1 MDVLLSDIRL
11 AIRLLLRSPGFT
23 IVAVLSLALGIGANT
38 AIFTIINAVFLN
50 PLAVRDPDRLVSV
63 FTTDERNRGDRVN
76 FLPTS
81 WPNARDYRERSDV
94 FDGLTIHQGV
104 ALNLAS
110 GGEPE
115 QIFGQIAT
123 SNFFSVLGATPLL
136 GRTFDPTMS
145 DEGAGD
151 PIVVL
156 GYALWQRRFGAD
168 PGVVGR
174 SIFVNNQSFTV
185 IGVMPKGFRGIN
197 AVAGPALWVPMN
209 VRDRVLTGF
218 FRDNMDDRRALLF
231 FMTGRLRPGLALDQG
246 IARLRTIGTQ
256 LEQAY
261 PTPNRGRNVTAVPLA
276 EATINPGF
284 RGQAIRAA
292 AVMMAIVALVL
303 LIACANV
310 ANLLLARAAAR
321 RREIA
326 VRLSLGAERVRL
338 VRQLLTESLVLALL
352 AGGLGLLVARW
363 CRQAIL
369 ALRPPFFPADV
380 DLPLSM
386 PVLLFT
392 AGISIATGVLFG
404 LAPALHGSRAD
415 LNSELR
421 ERAGAALGGH
431 HGSRLRSALVV
442 AQVALSLVTL
452 AAAGL
457 FLRSLG
463 NAQRIDT
470 GFDTAR
476 LAVLTFD
483 LGAQH
488 YSDERGREFQRTV
501 VERVAT
507 APGVESATL
516 ASHVPLA
523 GGGIGRT
530 VFPEGVDASNPA
542 NGVFVTVGSVSPNYF
557 KTMGIP
563 LLSGRPITETDRK
576 TTPPVVVVNEA
587 MAKRFW
593 PDQEAVGKRFR
604 FFGDPQ
610 PREIVGVA
618 RNSKVNFIGEEPQ
631 PLAYVPLEQDYDPA
645 VTLHVR
651 AARPS
656 AVLADVRAV
665 VQQLDPRLPL
675 INVNTMEA
683 VASQALWA
691 PRMGAWLLAA
701 FAALALLLAGLGL
714 YGVLA
719 YSVTQRTAEFG
730 VRMAL
735 GAAPGD
741 VVRLVLGQG
750 LLVAG
755 VGALLGLAGAFV
767 VGRFAAGLLYDVP
780 ASDPVTLGGVLL
792 MMGAATLLACYLPAR
807 RATRVDPVVA
817 LRTE

>member
-1 MDVLLSDIRL
+1 M
-11 AIRLLLRSPGFT
+11 
-23 IVAVLSLALGIGANT
+23 
-38 AIFTIINAVFLN
+38 
-50 PLAVRDPDRLVSV
+50 
-63 FTTDERNRGDRVN
+63 
-76 FLPTS
+76 
-81 WPNARDYRERSDV
+81 
-94 FDGLTIHQGV
+94 

-392 AGISIATGVLFG
+392 AGISIAHRRPVRPCAG
-404 LAPALHGSRAD
+404 PARVEGR
-415 LNSELR
+415 SEL
-421 ERAGAALGGH
+421 GASRTRRGGAR
-431 HGSRLRSALVV
+431 GPSR
-442 AQVALSLVTL
+442 L
-452 AAAGL
+452 AAAQRARGRPGRVVARHAGRGRPVPSQSRQRAADRHRL
-457 FLRSLG
+457 RHGEARGAHLRSRRAAL
-463 NAQRIDT
+463 QR
-470 GFDTAR
+470 
-476 LAVLTFD
+476 
-483 LGAQH
+483 
-488 YSDERGREFQRTV
+488 RTRTRVPAPV

-593 PDQEAVGKRFR
+593 PGQEAVGKRFR

-683 VASQALWA
+683 IASQALWA

-701 FAALALLLAGLGL
+701 FAALALLLAAIGPVWRARVFRDAADRRIRGPH
-714 YGVLA
+714 GA
-719 YSVTQRTAEFG
+719 RGGA
-730 VRMAL
+730 RRR
-735 GAAPGD
+735 GAA
-741 VVRLVLGQG
+741 RARQG

-780 ASDPVTLGGVLL
+780 
-792 MMGAATLLACYLPAR
+792 PAI
-807 RATRVDPVVA
+807 P
-817 LRTE
+817 